1 MYLREIHHR
10 VKNNLQIVSS
20 LLFLR
25 STYTHDPETL
35 AILKESQS
43 RVRSIALIHEKLY
56 RSPEI
61 TRIDFSEYVRD
72 LVSDLFHTYG
82 VREEV
87 VAVSMKIEDVSLET
101 DTAIP
106 CGLIINEL
114 VSNVLKHAFPDQ
126 AKGRVTIELAA
137 VGSKLFALQVRD
149 DGVGLAPDYDW
160 RTGSSLGLKLVEDL
174 TRQMEGAMAVHVDGG
189 TTFRITFREILYKDR
204 G

>member
-1 MYLREIHHR
+1 
-10 VKNNLQIVSS
+10 
-20 LLFLR
+20 
-25 STYTHDPETL
+25 
-35 AILKESQS
+35 
-43 RVRSIALIHEKLY
+43 VRSIALIHEKLY

-87 VAVSMKIEDVSLET
+87 IAVSMKIEDVSLET

-174 TRQMEGAMAVHVDGG
+174 TRQLEGTMAVHVDGG